1 MSCRSNDARSTK
13 TLNDKLFKAGQIS
26 LLALSVHSAFAFAE
40 SETEAEFDGEVM
52 VVTGSRV
59 EQKLEDVIGSVS
71 VITDTQIERLMV
83 TNLDDM
89 FRYDPSITTTGN
101 GASPQAINVRGI
113 GGNRLVYI
121 KDGRRL
127 NDSYAGGTGLI
138 VGRNNFDVQDIK
150 QVEVAKGAASSLYGS
165 DGLGGIVVV
174 STKDPEDY
182 LGGQDSYVRLGAG
195 YLGNSEQT
203 NVNLAAAKAFGD
215 WKTSITVIQRQGEEV
230 QNFDESLP
238 GFDADSTAVTLKAQ
252 RALSKDSGLKFTFDW
267 FSQDTDQVITAGA
280 SEVHNQDTNWAVSA
294 DYYSEQSTALFDRW
308 QTQVYFSRYEQ
319 DGDAIVSSRGNIDQ
333 NDYDFN
339 QDIFGVRA
347 LFNKAMTSGQTT
359 HNIVYGFD
367 YDLFD
372 TTRPRFKTRTAADGT
387 VTFTNEPQPTFPGA
401 DTTMA
406 GIFLQDTIDFAP
418 YKVSVVIGG
427 RLDYYS
433 LEAKADPL
441 YDATIM
447 EDIDETAFS
456 PKVALRY
463 QFNDNW
469 QSYLQ
474 YVQGFKIPPHDQ
486 AYQSHG
492 VEPFYQIL
500 PNPDLDP
507 EESESYE
514 LGIRYNNDV
523 ISASAAVF
531 RAEFDNF
538 IESTL
543 VGTEPTFIPGVTK
556 SLFQYQNLESVT
568 IEGLEFG
575 LTLRPTDRLSIV
587 TQATYIDGENDENGQ
602 ALESLSP
609 LQGSV
614 LTTYDFDQ
622 FSLTAAWRLAKSM
635 TDVPTDSDGND
646 LVQSAGYGV
655 LDLFGQV
662 ELDNWVV
669 TARVDNVLDK
679 EYIPYQ
685 NIAGQAP
692 DADLNQFTQPGRTFS
707 IGASYTF

>member
-1 MSCRSNDARSTK
+1 MFPRRTDKHRSK
-13 TLNDKLFKAGQIS
+13 TLNDRLLSSAKYS
-26 LLALSVHSAFAFAE
+26 LLALSITSAFANAE
-40 SETEAEFDGEVM
+40 EAADAFDGEIM

-71 VITDTQIERLMV
+71 VITDAQIERLMV
-83 TNLDDM
+83 TNLDEM

-101 GASPQAINVRGI
+101 GASPQAVNVRGI

-121 KDGRRL
+121 KDGRRV

-174 STKDPEDY
+174 STKDPLDY
-182 LGGQDSYVRLGAG
+182 LNGEDSYLRLGAG
-195 YLGNSEQT
+195 YVGNSEQT
-203 NVNLAAAKAFGD
+203 NVNLAAAKDLGQ
-215 WKTSITVIQRQGEEV
+215 WQTSITAIQRQGGEV

-238 GFDADSTAVTLKAQ
+238 GFDADSTALTLKAQ
-252 RALSKDSGLKFTFDW
+252 RALSQTSGVKFTLDW
-267 FSQDTDQVITAGA
+267 FSQDTDQVIAAQTN
-280 SEVHNQDTNWAVSA
+280 EVHNQDTNWAVSA
-294 DYYSEQSTALFDRW
+294 DYFAEVDTALFDRW
-308 QTQVYFSRYEQ
+308 QAQVYFSRYEQ
-319 DGDAIVSSRGNIDQ
+319 DGEAIVPSRGNIDE

-347 LFNKAMTSGQTT
+347 LFNKSIVSGDTS
-359 HNIVYGFD
+359 HALVYGLD
-367 YDLFD
+367 YDVFD

-387 VTFTNEPQPTFPGA
+387 ITFTNQPQPTFPGA

-406 GIFLQDTIDFAP
+406 GIFLQDTIDFASSNLSI
-418 YKVSVVIGG
+418 VLGG

-433 LEAKADPL
+433 LEAKEDEL
-441 YDATIM
+441 YDSALM
-447 EDIDETAFS
+447 EDISETAFS

-469 QSYLQ
+469 QSYVQ

-492 VEPFYQIL
+492 VEPFYRIL
-500 PNPDLDP
+500 PNPDLDS
-507 EESESYE
+507 EESQSYE
-514 LGIRYNNDV
+514 IGLRYNSDM
-523 ISASAAVF
+523 ISANVAVF
-531 RAEFDNF
+531 KAEFDNF

-543 VGTEPTFIPGVTK
+543 IGTEPTFIPGVST
-556 SLFQYQNLESVT
+556 SIFQYQNLESVT
-568 IEGLEFG
+568 IDGIELGV
-575 LTLRPTDRLSIV
+575 TLYPTDQLSIV

-602 ALESLSP
+602 ALESLNP

-614 LTTYDFDQ
+614 LATYDFEQ
-622 FSLTAAWRLAKSM
+622 FTLTAAWRLARSM
-635 TDVPTDSDGND
+635 SDVPTDNDGNN
-646 LVQSAGYGV
+646 LAESSGYGV
-655 LDLFGQV
+655 VDLFGQF
-662 ELDNWVV
+662 ELNNWVV
-669 TARVDNVLDK
+669 TARVDNLLDK

-685 NIAGQAP
+685 SIAGQTP
-692 DADLNQFTQPGRTFS
+692 DTDFNQFTQPGRTFS

>member
-1 MSCRSNDARSTK
+1 MFPRRTDKHLSK
-13 TLNDKLFKAGQIS
+13 TLNDRLLSSAKYS
-26 LLALSVHSAFAFAE
+26 LLALSITSAFANAE
-40 SETEAEFDGEVM
+40 EAADAFDGEIM

-71 VITDTQIERLMV
+71 VITDAQIERLMV
-83 TNLDDM
+83 TNLDEM

-101 GASPQAINVRGI
+101 GASPQAVNVRGI

-121 KDGRRL
+121 KDGRRV

-174 STKDPEDY
+174 STKDPLDY
-182 LGGQDSYVRLGAG
+182 LNGEDSYLRLGAG
-195 YLGNSEQT
+195 YVGNNEQT
-203 NVNLAAAKAFGD
+203 NVNLAAAKDLGQ
-215 WKTSITVIQRQGEEV
+215 WQTSVTAIQRQGGEV

-238 GFDADSTAVTLKAQ
+238 GFDADSTALTLKAQ
-252 RALSKDSGLKFTFDW
+252 RALSQTSGVKFTLDW
-267 FSQDTDQVITAGA
+267 FSQDTDQVIAAQTN
-280 SEVHNQDTNWAVSA
+280 EVHNQDTNWAVSA
-294 DYYSEQSTALFDRW
+294 DYFAEVDTALFDRW
-308 QTQVYFSRYEQ
+308 QAQVYFSRYEQ
-319 DGDAIVSSRGNIDQ
+319 DGEAIVPSRGNIDE

-347 LFNKAMTSGQTT
+347 LFNKSIVSGNTS
-359 HNIVYGFD
+359 HALVYGLD
-367 YDLFD
+367 YDMFD

-387 VTFTNEPQPTFPGA
+387 IAFTNQPQPTFPGA

-406 GIFLQDTIDFAP
+406 GIFLQDTIDFASSNLSI
-418 YKVSVVIGG
+418 VLGG

-433 LEAKADPL
+433 LEAKEDEL
-441 YDATIM
+441 YDSALM
-447 EDIDETAFS
+447 EDISETAFS

-469 QSYLQ
+469 QSYVQ

-492 VEPFYQIL
+492 VEPFYRIL
-500 PNPDLDP
+500 PNPDLDS
-507 EESESYE
+507 EESQSYE
-514 LGIRYNNDV
+514 IGLRYNSDM
-523 ISASAAVF
+523 ISANVAVF
-531 RAEFDNF
+531 KAEFDNF

-543 VGTEPTFIPGVTK
+543 IGTEPTFIPGVST
-556 SLFQYQNLESVT
+556 SIFQYQNLESVT
-568 IEGLEFG
+568 IDGIELGV
-575 LTLRPTDRLSIV
+575 TLYPTDQLTIV

-602 ALESLSP
+602 ALESLNP

-614 LTTYDFDQ
+614 LATYDFEQ
-622 FSLTAAWRLAKSM
+622 FTLTAAWRLARNMS
-635 TDVPTDSDGND
+635 DVPTDSDGNN
-646 LVQSAGYGV
+646 LAESSGYGV
-655 LDLFGQV
+655 VDLFGQF
-662 ELDNWVV
+662 ELNNWVV
-669 TARVDNVLDK
+669 TARVDNLLDK

-685 NIAGQAP
+685 SIAGQTP
-692 DADLNQFTQPGRTFS
+692 DTDFNQFTQPRRTFS

>member
-1 MSCRSNDARSTK
+1 MFPRRTDKHRSK
-13 TLNDKLFKAGQIS
+13 TLNDRLLSSAKYS
-26 LLALSVHSAFAFAE
+26 LLALSITSAFANAE
-40 SETEAEFDGEVM
+40 EAADAFDGEIM

-71 VITDTQIERLMV
+71 VITDAQIERLMV
-83 TNLDDM
+83 TNLDEM

-101 GASPQAINVRGI
+101 GASPQAVNVRGI

-121 KDGRRL
+121 KDGRRV

-174 STKDPEDY
+174 STKDPLDY
-182 LGGQDSYVRLGAG
+182 LNGEDSYLRLGAG
-195 YLGNSEQT
+195 YVGNSEQT
-203 NVNLAAAKAFGD
+203 NVNLAAAKDLGQ
-215 WKTSITVIQRQGEEV
+215 WQTSITAIQRQGGEV

-238 GFDADSTAVTLKAQ
+238 GFDADSTALTLKAQ
-252 RALSKDSGLKFTFDW
+252 RALSQTSGVKFTLDW
-267 FSQDTDQVITAGA
+267 FSQDTDQVIAAQTN
-280 SEVHNQDTNWAVSA
+280 EVHNQDTNWAVSA
-294 DYYSEQSTALFDRW
+294 DYFAEVDTALFDRW
-308 QTQVYFSRYEQ
+308 QAQVYFSRYEQ
-319 DGDAIVSSRGNIDQ
+319 DGEAIVPSRGNIDE

-347 LFNKAMTSGQTT
+347 LFNKSIVSGDTS
-359 HNIVYGFD
+359 HALVYGLD
-367 YDLFD
+367 YDVFD

-387 VTFTNEPQPTFPGA
+387 ITFTNQPQPTFPGA

-406 GIFLQDTIDFAP
+406 GIFLQDTIDFASSNLSI
-418 YKVSVVIGG
+418 VLGG

-433 LEAKADPL
+433 LEAKEDEL
-441 YDATIM
+441 YDSALM
-447 EDIDETAFS
+447 EDISETAFS

-469 QSYLQ
+469 QSYVQ

-492 VEPFYQIL
+492 VEPFYRIL
-500 PNPDLDP
+500 PNPDLDS
-507 EESESYE
+507 EESQSYE
-514 LGIRYNNDV
+514 IGLRYNSDM
-523 ISASAAVF
+523 ISANVAVF
-531 RAEFDNF
+531 KAEFDNF

-543 VGTEPTFIPGVTK
+543 IGTEPTFIPGVST
-556 SLFQYQNLESVT
+556 SIFQYQNLESVT
-568 IEGLEFG
+568 IDGIELGV
-575 LTLRPTDRLSIV
+575 TLYPTDQLSIV
-587 TQATYIDGENDENGQ
+587 TQAAYIDGENDENGQ
-602 ALESLSP
+602 ALESLNP

-614 LTTYDFDQ
+614 LATYDFEQ
-622 FSLTAAWRLAKSM
+622 FTLTAAWRLARSM
-635 TDVPTDSDGND
+635 SDVPTDNDGNN
-646 LVQSAGYGV
+646 LAESSGYGV
-655 LDLFGQV
+655 VDLFGQF
-662 ELDNWVV
+662 ELNNWVV
-669 TARVDNVLDK
+669 TARVDNLLDK

-685 NIAGQAP
+685 SIAGQTP
-692 DADLNQFTQPGRTFS
+692 DTDFNQFTQPGRTFS

>member
-1 MSCRSNDARSTK
+1 MFPRRTDKHRSK
-13 TLNDKLFKAGQIS
+13 TLNDRLLSSAKYS
-26 LLALSVHSAFAFAE
+26 LLALSITSAFANAE
-40 SETEAEFDGEVM
+40 EAADAFDGEIM

-71 VITDTQIERLMV
+71 VITDAQIERLMV
-83 TNLDDM
+83 TNLDEM

-101 GASPQAINVRGI
+101 GASPQAVNVRGI

-121 KDGRRL
+121 KDGRRV

-174 STKDPEDY
+174 STKDPLDY
-182 LGGQDSYVRLGAG
+182 LNGEDSYLRLGAG
-195 YLGNSEQT
+195 YVGNSEQT
-203 NVNLAAAKAFGD
+203 NINLAAAKDLGQ
-215 WKTSITVIQRQGEEV
+215 WQTSITAIQRQGGEV

-238 GFDADSTAVTLKAQ
+238 GFDADSTALTLKAQ
-252 RALSKDSGLKFTFDW
+252 RALSQTSGVKFTLDW
-267 FSQDTDQVITAGA
+267 FSQDTDQVIAAQTN
-280 SEVHNQDTNWAVSA
+280 EVHNQDTNWAVSA
-294 DYYSEQSTALFDRW
+294 DYFAEVDTALFDRW
-308 QTQVYFSRYEQ
+308 QAQVYFSRYEQ
-319 DGDAIVSSRGNIDQ
+319 DGEAIVPSRGNIDE

-347 LFNKAMTSGQTT
+347 LFNKSIVSGDTS
-359 HNIVYGFD
+359 HALVYGLD
-367 YDLFD
+367 YDVFD

-387 VTFTNEPQPTFPGA
+387 ITFTNQPQPTFPGA

-406 GIFLQDTIDFAP
+406 GIFLQDTIDFASSNLSI
-418 YKVSVVIGG
+418 VLGG

-433 LEAKADPL
+433 LEAKEDEL
-441 YDATIM
+441 YDSALM
-447 EDIDETAFS
+447 EDISETAFS

-469 QSYLQ
+469 QSYVQ

-492 VEPFYQIL
+492 VEPFYRIL
-500 PNPDLDP
+500 PNPDLDS
-507 EESESYE
+507 EESQSYE
-514 LGIRYNNDV
+514 IGLRYNSDM
-523 ISASAAVF
+523 ISANVAVF
-531 RAEFDNF
+531 KAEFDNF

-543 VGTEPTFIPGVTK
+543 IGTEPTFIPGVST
-556 SLFQYQNLESVT
+556 SIFQYQNLESVT
-568 IEGLEFG
+568 IDGIELGV
-575 LTLRPTDRLSIV
+575 TLYPTDQLSIV

-602 ALESLSP
+602 ALESLNP

-614 LTTYDFDQ
+614 LATYDFEQ
-622 FSLTAAWRLAKSM
+622 FTLTAAWRLARSM
-635 TDVPTDSDGND
+635 SDVPTDNDGNN
-646 LVQSAGYGV
+646 LAESSGYGV
-655 LDLFGQV
+655 VDLFGQF
-662 ELDNWVV
+662 ELNNWVV
-669 TARVDNVLDK
+669 TARVDNLLDK

-685 NIAGQAP
+685 SIAGQTP
-692 DADLNQFTQPGRTFS
+692 DTDFNQFTQPGRTFS

>member
-1 MSCRSNDARSTK
+1 MFPRRTDKHRSK
-13 TLNDKLFKAGQIS
+13 TLNDRLLSSAKYS
-26 LLALSVHSAFAFAE
+26 LLALSITSAFANAE
-40 SETEAEFDGEVM
+40 EAADAFDGEIM

-71 VITDTQIERLMV
+71 VITDAQIERLMV
-83 TNLDDM
+83 TNLDEM

-101 GASPQAINVRGI
+101 GASPQAVNVRGI

-121 KDGRRL
+121 KDGRRV

-174 STKDPEDY
+174 STKDPLDY
-182 LGGQDSYVRLGAG
+182 LNGEDSYLRLGAG
-195 YLGNSEQT
+195 YVGNSEQT
-203 NVNLAAAKAFGD
+203 NINLAAAKDLGQ
-215 WKTSITVIQRQGEEV
+215 WQTSITAIQRQGGEV

-238 GFDADSTAVTLKAQ
+238 GFDADSTALTLKAQ
-252 RALSKDSGLKFTFDW
+252 RALSQTSGVKFTLDW
-267 FSQDTDQVITAGA
+267 FSQDTDQVIAAQTN
-280 SEVHNQDTNWAVSA
+280 EVHNQDTNWAVSA
-294 DYYSEQSTALFDRW
+294 DYFAEVDTALFDRW
-308 QTQVYFSRYEQ
+308 QAQVYFSRYEQ
-319 DGDAIVSSRGNIDQ
+319 DGEAIVPSRGNIDE

-347 LFNKAMTSGQTT
+347 LFNKSIVSGDTS
-359 HNIVYGFD
+359 HALVYGLD
-367 YDLFD
+367 YDVFD

-387 VTFTNEPQPTFPGA
+387 ITFTNQPQPTFPGA

-406 GIFLQDTIDFAP
+406 GIFLQDTIDFASSNLSI
-418 YKVSVVIGG
+418 VLGG

-433 LEAKADPL
+433 LEAKEDEL
-441 YDATIM
+441 YDSALM
-447 EDIDETAFS
+447 EDISETAFS

-469 QSYLQ
+469 QSYVQ

-492 VEPFYQIL
+492 VEPFYRIL
-500 PNPDLDP
+500 PNPDLDS
-507 EESESYE
+507 EESQSYE
-514 LGIRYNNDV
+514 IGLRYNSDM
-523 ISASAAVF
+523 ISANVAVF
-531 RAEFDNF
+531 KAEFDNF

-543 VGTEPTFIPGVTK
+543 IGTEPTFIPGVST
-556 SLFQYQNLESVT
+556 SIFQYQNLESVT
-568 IEGLEFG
+568 IDGIELGV
-575 LTLRPTDRLSIV
+575 TLYPTDQLSIV
-587 TQATYIDGENDENGQ
+587 TQAAYIDGENDENGQ
-602 ALESLSP
+602 ALESLNP

-614 LTTYDFDQ
+614 LATYDFEQ
-622 FSLTAAWRLAKSM
+622 FTLTAAWRLARSM
-635 TDVPTDSDGND
+635 SDVPTDNDGNN
-646 LVQSAGYGV
+646 LAESSGYGV
-655 LDLFGQV
+655 VDLFGQF
-662 ELDNWVV
+662 ELNNWVV
-669 TARVDNVLDK
+669 TARVDNLLDK

-685 NIAGQAP
+685 SIAGQTP
-692 DADLNQFTQPGRTFS
+692 DTDFNQFTQPGRTFS

>member
-1 MSCRSNDARSTK
+1 MFPRRTDKHRSK
-13 TLNDKLFKAGQIS
+13 TLNDRLLSSAKYS
-26 LLALSVHSAFAFAE
+26 LLALSITSAFANAE
-40 SETEAEFDGEVM
+40 EAADAFDGEIM

-71 VITDTQIERLMV
+71 VITDAQIERLMV
-83 TNLDDM
+83 TNLDEM

-101 GASPQAINVRGI
+101 GASPQAVNVRGI

-121 KDGRRL
+121 KDGRRV

-174 STKDPEDY
+174 STKDPLDY
-182 LGGQDSYVRLGAG
+182 LNGEDSYLRLGAG
-195 YLGNSEQT
+195 YVGNNEQT
-203 NVNLAAAKAFGD
+203 NVNLAAAKDLGQ
-215 WKTSITVIQRQGEEV
+215 WQTSITAIQRQGGEV

-238 GFDADSTAVTLKAQ
+238 GFDADSTALTLKAQ
-252 RALSKDSGLKFTFDW
+252 RALSQTSGVKFTLDW
-267 FSQDTDQVITAGA
+267 FSQDTDQVIAAQTN
-280 SEVHNQDTNWAVSA
+280 EVHNQDTNWAVSA
-294 DYYSEQSTALFDRW
+294 DYFAEVDTALFDRW
-308 QTQVYFSRYEQ
+308 QAQVYFSRYEQ
-319 DGDAIVSSRGNIDQ
+319 DGEAIVPSRGNIDE

-347 LFNKAMTSGQTT
+347 LFNKSIVSSDTS
-359 HNIVYGFD
+359 HALVYGLD
-367 YDLFD
+367 YDVFD

-387 VTFTNEPQPTFPGA
+387 ITFTNQPQPTFPGA

-406 GIFLQDTIDFAP
+406 GIFLQDTIDFASSNLSI
-418 YKVSVVIGG
+418 VLGG

-433 LEAKADPL
+433 LEAKEDEL
-441 YDATIM
+441 YDSALM
-447 EDIDETAFS
+447 EDISETAFS

-469 QSYLQ
+469 QSYVQ

-492 VEPFYQIL
+492 VEPFYRIL
-500 PNPDLDP
+500 PNPDLDS
-507 EESESYE
+507 EESQSYE
-514 LGIRYNNDV
+514 IGLRYNSDM
-523 ISASAAVF
+523 ISANVAVF
-531 RAEFDNF
+531 KAEFDNF

-543 VGTEPTFIPGVTK
+543 IGTEPTFIPGVST
-556 SLFQYQNLESVT
+556 SIFQYQNLESVT
-568 IEGLEFG
+568 IDGIELGV
-575 LTLRPTDRLSIV
+575 TLYPTDQLSIV

-602 ALESLSP
+602 ALESLNP

-614 LTTYDFDQ
+614 LATYDFEQ
-622 FSLTAAWRLAKSM
+622 FTLTAAWRLARSM
-635 TDVPTDSDGND
+635 SDVPTDSDGNN
-646 LVQSAGYGV
+646 LAESSGYGV
-655 LDLFGQV
+655 VDLFGQF
-662 ELDNWVV
+662 ELNNWVV
-669 TARVDNVLDK
+669 TARVDNLLDK

-685 NIAGQAP
+685 SIAGQTP
-692 DADLNQFTQPGRTFS
+692 DTDFNQFTQPGRTFS